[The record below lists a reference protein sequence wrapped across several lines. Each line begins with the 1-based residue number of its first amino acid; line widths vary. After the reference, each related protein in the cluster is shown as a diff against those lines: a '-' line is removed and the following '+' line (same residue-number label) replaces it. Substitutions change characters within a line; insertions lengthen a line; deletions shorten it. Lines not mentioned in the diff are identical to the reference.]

1 MSVQNSPAISTIASS
16 RSKVVRD
23 EIKWQELF
31 NHFRAVQAKH
41 EKSRRMGNGSA
52 GPLLDGY
59 QEKRPTTRRRT
70 TNESMGMGMG
80 MGMGAGAGSAASSSV
95 GSANVGPAPPR
106 ALSPLNPRSSAQ
118 RHQAS
123 LGLGGGMPGMG
134 GQANGL
140 LLTALGG
147 TPAGGVGPPRSMSPT
162 LIGAQKGRPLARS
175 LNLGRK

>member
-1 MSVQNSPAISTIASS
+1 MA
-16 RSKVVRD
+16 RE
-23 EIKWQELF
+23 EIKWHELF

-59 QEKRPTTRRRT
+59 QEKRPTARRKT
-70 TNESMGMGMG
+70 TNDSIGMGMG
-80 MGMGAGAGSAASSSV
+80 MGSPTNSSSASVTV
-95 GSANVGPAPPR
+95 GPR
-106 ALSPLNPRSSAQ
+106 ALSPLNPRSNAQ
-118 RHQAS
+118 RQQAS

-140 LLTALGG
+140 LFTA
-147 TPAGGVGPPRSMSPT
+147 GPPRSMSPT
-162 LIGAQKGRPLARS
+162 LMNAQKGRQLPRG

>member
-1 MSVQNSPAISTIASS
+1 MSTIASS
-16 RSKVVRD
+16 RSKVARE

-41 EKSRRMGNGSA
+41 EKTRRMGDGSA

-59 QEKRPTTRRRT
+59 QEKRPAARRKTTS
-70 TNESMGMGMG
+70 EGMGMG
-80 MGMGAGAGSAASSSV
+80 MGVGSPTSSSV
-95 GSANVGPAPPR
+95 GSLPPR

-118 RHQAS
+118 RQQAS
-123 LGLGGGMPGMG
+123 LGMGGGMAGMG

-147 TPAGGVGPPRSMSPT
+147 GVSAGAVGQPRAMSPT
-162 LIGAQKGRPLARS
+162 LINAQKGRPMPRG

>member
-1 MSVQNSPAISTIASS
+1 
-16 RSKVVRD
+16 
-23 EIKWQELF
+23 
-31 NHFRAVQAKH
+31 
-41 EKSRRMGNGSA
+41 MGDGSA

-59 QEKRPTTRRRT
+59 QEKRPAARRKT
-70 TNESMGMGMG
+70 TNEGMG
-80 MGMGAGAGSAASSSV
+80 MGMGAGSPTSSSV
-95 GSANVGPAPPR
+95 ASAHVGPVPPR

-123 LGLGGGMPGMG
+123 LGIGGGMGMG

-147 TPAGGVGPPRSMSPT
+147 GSAGAVGQPRAMSPT
-162 LIGAQKGRPLARS
+162 LIGAQKGRPLPRG